1 MFYNQFIRACNKKGV
16 SPTTAVKSIGMSK
29 SNVKDWREG
38 RTPTPKTI
46 KKLENYFE
54 VDSLSVFENMPDN
67 YEQLNGKVIINEQKK
82 SSAEAEDEK
91 TGANLSADDI
101 QFDKEM
107 LDLFHQLNRA
117 GKSAAIS
124 MVLGITS
131 NPQFV
136 DKEIVK
142 PLSTSQTA

>member
-1 MFYNQFIRACNKKGV
+1 MTINQRLFTVMDNKGV
-16 SPTTAVKSIGMSK
+16 SNAELSK
-29 SNVKDWREG
+29 GTGIKQNTISDWRTKGTNPSSDKIYRICEYLG
-38 RTPTPKTI
+38 ISCEYLLTGI
-46 KKLENYFE
+46 E
-54 VDSLSVFENMPDN
+54 
-67 YEQLNGKVIINEQKK
+67 K
-82 SSAEAEDEK
+82 SPAEAEDEK
-91 TGANLSADDI
+91 TDANLSADDI

-107 LDLFHQLNRA
+107 FDLFHQLNRA

-136 DKEIVK
+136 DKEVAK